1 MFYCQG
7 HNIFAIIYLAE
18 HCSVCVISTNKKLQP
33 SRQLSVQNRQ
43 QKHQKK
49 PRNMPKVNNKDTRTT
64 SMTSFL
70 YLHCQIRTH
79 PAPSSSVP
87 IAYFEQAIAGWKD

>member
-18 HCSVCVISTNKKLQP
+18 HFRVCVISTNKKLQP
-33 SRQLSVQNRQ
+33 NRQLPVQNRQ

-49 PRNMPKVNNKDTRTT
+49 PQNMPKVKNKDTRTT

-70 YLHCQIRTH
+70 YLHCQI
-79 PAPSSSVP
+79 
-87 IAYFEQAIAGWKD
+87 